1 MGSFNL
7 NIWRKIPLKIS
18 AKSDKQTKPQSA
30 TYLSIIDEID
40 REDENPDTT
49 VDEVEQLN
57 VDAHQGEDCHEQA
70 KEDEDKE
77 DAEEDAAAH
86 CEINLGLKQFSFD
99 IKSA

>member
-40 REDENPDTT
+40 REDEDPDAT
-49 VDEVEQLN
+49 VDFKIN
-57 VDAHQGEDCHEQA
+57 IKIIG
-70 KEDEDKE
+70 
-77 DAEEDAAAH
+77 AANFPH
-86 CEINLGLKQFSFD
+86 RRHLGGGAQC
-99 IKSA
+99 